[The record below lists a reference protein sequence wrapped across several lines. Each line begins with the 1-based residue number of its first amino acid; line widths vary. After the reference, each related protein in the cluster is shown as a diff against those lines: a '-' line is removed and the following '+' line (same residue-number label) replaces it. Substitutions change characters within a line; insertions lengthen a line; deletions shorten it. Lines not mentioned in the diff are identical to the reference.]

1 MPIFVN
7 PGLKKPNN
15 FPSVLDTKG
24 GYSQQVIGAGGTALK
39 LETIDGSQG
48 GNPVDAVAAE
58 I

>member
-1 MPIFVN
+1 MSIFVN
-7 PGLKKPNN
+7 PELKNTNN

-48 GNPVDAVAAE
+48 WKESD
-58 I
+58 